1 MNKKPKKNITLDNL
15 AGIIQDGFIKVEKN
29 FIKVDENFVKAEKN
43 TDKKIENLALM
54 AAKGFEETA
63 KKVDM
68 DIQFDEVN
76 KRLDKIE
83 KILFWDYKNR
93 IEKLEDQVKELQTDF
108 RQLVGFKK

>member
-1 MNKKPKKNITLDNL
+1 MIKNKKKNITFDDL
-15 AGIIQDGFIKVEKN
+15 AEITQAGFVKIEKN

-43 TDKKIENLALM
+43 TDKKIESLALM
-54 AAKGFEETA
+54 VAKGFEETA

-68 DIQFDEVN
+68 NIQFGEVN

-83 KILFWDYKNR
+83 NILSWEYRGR
-93 IEKLEDQVKELQTDF
+93 IEKLESEVKELQTDF